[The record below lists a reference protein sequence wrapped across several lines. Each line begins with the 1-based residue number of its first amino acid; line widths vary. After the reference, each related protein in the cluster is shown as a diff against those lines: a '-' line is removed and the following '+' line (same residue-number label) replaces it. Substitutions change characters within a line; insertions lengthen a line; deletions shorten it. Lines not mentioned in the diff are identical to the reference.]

1 MKILQLHADWI
12 EYTPIEKEIGLAEE
26 TEKKIYKLDDVLV
39 LFTSIEKN
47 DNESLARKAI
57 DDAKEFL
64 GRIGCNKIL
73 IYPFAQFE

>member
-26 TEKKIYKLDDVLV
+26 TEKKSYRLDDVLV

-47 DNESLARKAI
+47 DNESLVKKAI
-57 DDAKEFL
+57 DDVKEL
-64 GRIGCNKIL
+64 SVCT
-73 IYPFAQFE
+73 FEQQLS